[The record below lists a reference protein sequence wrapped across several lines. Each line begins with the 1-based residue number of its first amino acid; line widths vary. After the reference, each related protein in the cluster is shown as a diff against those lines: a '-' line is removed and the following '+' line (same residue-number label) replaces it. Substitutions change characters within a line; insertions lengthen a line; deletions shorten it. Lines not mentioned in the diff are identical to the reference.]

1 MNNTIL
7 AVIGYLGW
15 TVFLLA
21 WLESYRTIL
30 VVKKEKA
37 PNGFQTDG
45 SDVPAFG
52 LRLTRALGNTMES
65 FAFIGGTML
74 LAIAS
79 GAAAITNPLA
89 LYVLVARVAQSVTHL
104 ISTSELAVQIRF
116 VFFLVQQ
123 FIVIYWLY
131 LLAITFL
138 G

>member
-15 TVFLLA
+15 TVLLLA
-21 WLESYRTIL
+21 WLESYRTML
-30 VVKKEKA
+30 VMKKEKA

-45 SDVPAFG
+45 SDVTPFG
-52 LRLTRALGNTMES
+52 LRLTRTFGNCMES

-89 LYVLVARVAQSVTHL
+89 LYLLLARVAQSVTHL

-116 VFFLVQQ
+116 AFFLVQQ
-123 FIVIYWLY
+123 VIVIYWLY
-131 LLAITFL
+131 LLAVNFV